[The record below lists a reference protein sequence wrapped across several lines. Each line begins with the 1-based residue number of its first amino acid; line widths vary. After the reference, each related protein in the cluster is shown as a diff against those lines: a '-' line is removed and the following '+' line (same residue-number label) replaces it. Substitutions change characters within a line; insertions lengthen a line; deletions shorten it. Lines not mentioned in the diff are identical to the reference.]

1 MQPGSNVGERISAG
15 LPNIIGTVYN
25 VDGGGQSTAADGAF
39 QVVSQYAAHG
49 RGTNNSTHS
58 SFNFLPHAVVK
69 FMVVL
74 QQSNPL
80 LRLFIS
86 ASNINNYGNLK
97 IKNQ

>member
-58 SFNFLPHAVVK
+58 SFNF
-69 FMVVL
+69 F
-74 QQSNPL
+74 
-80 LRLFIS
+80 
-86 ASNINNYGNLK
+86 ASRSSEIYGSSSTVQPPSQIVHIC
-97 IKNQ
+97 IKYK